1 MKERLSFSRRP
12 GLQQAHHAMSKYS
25 AVLGWIGIAA
35 IAVTLAACGKKEEAA
50 PTAGPAA
57 TAGKSAAQIAVE
69 AAKPLCQGGKTIT
82 IVWEAGLQS
91 LDPLNFSGPK
101 WEQETGCKVK
111 VIEVP
116 TAEMFTKIMQ
126 EYRAGTGAYDALNVI
141 PAWMPDL
148 AQAGALEVLDPY
160 VDKYGFRGELQ
171 TIAAT
176 YRDNQMTVNGK
187 IYGFPDDGDVFLF
200 YYRKDIFAREDLK
213 KAFKAK
219 YGYDLAPPKTWKEF
233 DDMGSFLTEALK
245 KEGVY
250 GAAFF
255 REPPYT
261 MYMFQERFRVEGGKF
276 FDADTMKATVNSPI
290 GVKVFTEMRKEN
302 RFMPP
307 GVEKFGFVENLATF
321 LDGKSAMTISWPP
334 YGRFAAGYL
343 SEEKALAWVPKSK
356 IAGKVGYAL
365 PPGGHPELAA
375 GFALSVAS
383 TSKNKEAAYLFI
395 QWLNSEDVSNQ
406 RVQLPYALRDPFRDS
421 HFTNPGYLKLWP
433 DAKDYL
439 AALGEGA
446 KTGLLDL
453 SLIQTDKYEE
463 ALRQGI
469 SRLWAGDDQK
479 KILDD
484 VAKQWDAVTKQVG
497 VEKQKAVYA
506 GWAAKSGAYPK

>member
-1 MKERLSFSRRP
+1 MS
-12 GLQQAHHAMSKYS
+12 HAT
-25 AVLGWIGIAA
+25 IAA
-35 IAVTLAACGKKEEAA
+35 GPLRLLKRATLPALAAALLA
-50 PTAGPAA
+50 LPLIAGAQS
-57 TAGKSAAQIAVE
+57 SAQRAVD
-69 AAKPLCQGGKTIT
+69 AAKKICAGKTIT

-101 WEQETGCKVK
+101 WEQLTGCKIK
-111 VIEVP
+111 VVEVP

-160 VDKYGFRGELQ
+160 VDKYGYRNELK
-171 TIAAT
+171 TIAPT

-187 IYGFPDDGDVFLF
+187 IYGFPDDGDVFLM
-200 YYRKDIFAREDLK
+200 YYRKDIFARDDLK

-219 YGYDLAPPKTWKEF
+219 YKYDLAPPKTWKQF
-233 DDMGSFLTEALK
+233 DEIGSFLTDALK
-245 KEGVY
+245 SEGIY
-250 GAAFF
+250 GASFF

-261 MYMFQERFRVEGGKF
+261 MFMFEERFRVEGGRF
-276 FDADTMKATVNSPI
+276 FDPKTMKATVNSPV
-290 GVKVFTEMRKEN
+290 GVKVFTEMRNEN

-307 GVEKFGFVENLATF
+307 GVEKFGFVENLAVF

-343 SEEKALAWVPKSK
+343 SEEKALSWVPKSK
-356 IAGKVGYAL
+356 IANKVGYAL

-383 TSKNKEAAYLFI
+383 TSKQKEQAYLFI
-395 QWLNSEDVSNQ
+395 QWLNSEEISSQ
-406 RVQLPYALRDPFRDS
+406 RVQLPYTLRDPFRDS
-421 HFTNPGYLKLWP
+421 HYTNKEYLAKWP
-433 DAKDYL
+433 DAKEYL
-439 AALGEGA
+439 AALQA
-446 KTGLLDL
+446 ASKTGLLDL

-469 SRLWAGDDQK
+469 SRLWAGEDPQ

-484 VAKQWDAVTKQVG
+484 VAKQWDEITQRVG
-497 VEKQKAVYA
+497 VDKQRAVYEA
-506 GWAAKSGAYPK
+506 WASKSGAYPK